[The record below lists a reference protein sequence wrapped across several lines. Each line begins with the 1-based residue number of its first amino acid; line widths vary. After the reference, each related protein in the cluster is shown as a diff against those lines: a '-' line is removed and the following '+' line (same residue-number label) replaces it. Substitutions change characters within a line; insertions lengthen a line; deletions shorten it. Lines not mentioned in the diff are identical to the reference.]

1 MQWDDFP
8 IMVNG
13 PLPTADFVPVAGRAR
28 RFRNLARTQSRLPTN
43 AGKAIGSPGN
53 RSNFS

>member
-1 MQWDDFP
+1 MQWGDFP

-13 PLPTADFVPVAGRAR
+13 PLPTADFVPAAGRAR

-43 AGKAIGSPGN
+43 AGKAIGSPGI

>member
-43 AGKAIGSPGN
+43 AGKAIGSPGI